1 MSNLINVAL
10 TGIRLNQAAL
20 SVTGHNIVNANT
32 EGYSRQSIAQTTN
45 FATRTAAGYL
55 GNGVQLDNIYRNTE
69 KFLVDQVLRD
79 VGVLS
84 DHGTFLEH
92 VTKINNLLA
101 ADQTNLAGEMSRYF
115 DALNEAVNDPG
126 SLLGRQLLLTQTQQL
141 VAGFQGVDA
150 RLQAQNET
158 INTQL
163 TSAADAITSLALQIA
178 EVNRVVSDSTPGE
191 GRGAPNDL
199 LDKLDLL
206 VQELAAYVSVSTVSR
221 GDGGLDVFIGQGQPL
236 VVGREAQALKAVPGT
251 PDGSRFELVFTND
264 RQAGGATRSVSS
276 ILTGGELGGLLRFRQ
291 EALDPAINSLGLL
304 ATALVDGINQQ
315 NQLGTDLEG
324 SLGGLVFKDVNDAV
338 VAQSRVK
345 ASANNTPPNDRVLH
359 VTLDS
364 VADLKASDYE
374 LVFNGPGRQYEL
386 VRLSDRAVVSSGA
399 LGSSMP
405 QSIEVDGFSIN
416 LESGSFQHG
425 DRFLIQPVA
434 AGVAR
439 MQVQITRAEEFA
451 FASPIRVES
460 AVGNAGGAT
469 VLGMQV
475 NSVDTGLFSKEGQL
489 TPPMLV
495 RFTSATTYDIL
506 DNSDPANPKPMVPA
520 LTSLRFT
527 PGAEN
532 QLFPGSPGGTA
543 IESSGAVTG
552 AVQSGSVVNG
562 YPGETLTFHTTDPDT
577 GFIREQSVT
586 LGSNEPAAVTARKL
600 SALTG
605 VEATAHSVA
614 RMTDFQSGLPGEP
627 LQLQL
632 NGVDLTDPNW
642 TAPGQSSP
650 APVPDPVTA
659 DFLRDRIN
667 SSEDLKS
674 QGIYAVSDGTTL
686 TVHATT
692 GADLQFDV
700 AGSGS
705 LRLGSET
712 DISANP
718 PIIAPGGG
726 AAESFTIGGQIDMR
740 LAADMEVTSDRPD
753 GLFGSAPTGVANYL
767 GLQVTMTSGSGA
779 DGQPRAGDTFA
790 INYNQNGSADNRNG
804 LSMLSLNSQTLL
816 NGGSVTYQD
825 SYGQL
830 TEHIGIL
837 TSQARIYQSAGESML
852 RQSMDALQS
861 VAGVNLEE
869 EAARLIQ
876 LEQHYNASARLIT
889 LARDLFDTLLQM

>member
-1 MSNLINVAL
+1 MSSLINVAL

-32 EGYSRQSIAQTTN
+32 EGYSRQSISQTAN

-69 KFLVDQVLRD
+69 KFLVDQVIRD
-79 VGVLS
+79 IGVLS

-150 RLQAQNET
+150 RLQTQSDTLNS
-158 INTQL
+158 QL
-163 TSAADAITSLALQIA
+163 TSAADAVTSLALQIA
-178 EVNRVVSDSTPGE
+178 EVNRVVADSTPGE

-206 VQELAAYVSVSTVSR
+206 VQELAGYVSVTTVAR

-251 PDGSRFELVFTND
+251 PDGSRFELVFVND

-276 ILTGGELGGLLRFRQ
+276 ILTGGEIGGLLRFRR
-291 EALDPAINSLGLL
+291 EALDPAIHSLGLL

-315 NQLGTDLEG
+315 NQLGMDLEG
-324 SLGGLVFKDVNDAV
+324 SLGGLIFKDVNDPV
-338 VAQSRVK
+338 VAQGRVK
-345 ASANNTPPNDRVLH
+345 ASANNTPPNDRVLY
-359 VTLDS
+359 VTIDS

-374 LVFNGPGRQYEL
+374 LLFNGPGRQYEL

-399 LGSSMP
+399 LGSMP
-405 QSIEVDGFSIN
+405 QSIEIDGFTIN
-416 LESGSFQHG
+416 LESGGFQHG

-451 FASPIRVES
+451 FASPIRVQS
-460 AVGNAGGAT
+460 AVGNVGGAT

-475 NSVDTGLFSKEGQL
+475 DSVNTGLFSKPGQL
-489 TPPMLV
+489 APPMLV

-506 DNSDPANPKPMVPA
+506 DNSDPANPKPMVPP
-520 LTSLRFT
+520 LKNLGFT
-527 PGAEN
+527 PGADN
-532 QLFPGSPGGTA
+532 QLFPGSPGGST
-543 IESSGAVTG
+543 IQSSGAAVG
-552 AVQSGSVVNG
+552 AVHSGSPHNG
-562 YPGETLTFHTTDPDT
+562 YPGETLSFQTTDPDT
-577 GFIREQSVT
+577 GFIREQVVT
-586 LGSNEPAAVTARKL
+586 LGSNEAAAVTARRL
-600 SALTG
+600 SALAG
-605 VEATAHSVA
+605 VDATAYSVA
-614 RMTDFQSGLPGEP
+614 RMTGFQGGLPSDP

-632 NGVDLTDPNW
+632 NGVDLTNPQW
-642 TAPGQSSP
+642 TDPGQSSP
-650 APVPDPVTA
+650 ASVPDPLTA

-667 SSEDLKS
+667 SSEDLKA

-692 GADLQFDV
+692 GVDLQFGV

-705 LRLGSET
+705 LQLGSEEDVST
-712 DISANP
+712 SP
-718 PIIAPGGG
+718 PITGPGGS
-726 AAESFTIGGQIDMR
+726 AADLFTIGGQIDMR
-740 LAADMEVTSDRPD
+740 VTAHMEVTSDRAD
-753 GLFGSAPTGVANYL
+753 GLFGSAPTGMPSYL
-767 GLQVTMTSGSGA
+767 GLQVAMTSGSGA
-779 DGQPRAGDTFA
+779 EGQPRAGDTFA
-790 INYNQNGSADNRNG
+790 IDYNQSGSADNRNG
-804 LSMLSLNSQTLL
+804 LSMLDLNNEALL
-816 NGGSVTYQD
+816 SGGNVTYQD

-889 LARDLFDTLLQM
+889 LARDLFDTLLRM